1 MFCILD
7 DTVRDSLG
15 VGLVNC
21 FTDTNPG
28 IKPVV
33 DLNWADL
40 DAITTAVASHHIDIA
55 WVFAHRDP
63 EMSFLTFDTHNLGK
77 GMDPDVFMALDI
89 HHFWRENTHGTIVG
103 RKRLVKLRHMA
114 ADGRFA
120 LNEVDDT
127 AMVCEIQRSLNTGYT
142 GPDDNN
148 ITHGYSPW
156 QA

>member
-1 MFCILD
+1 
-7 DTVRDSLG
+7 
-15 VGLVNC
+15 
-21 FTDTNPG
+21 
-28 IKPVV
+28 
-33 DLNWADL
+33 
-40 DAITTAVASHHIDIA
+40 
-55 WVFAHRDP
+55 
-63 EMSFLTFDTHNLGK
+63 
-77 GMDPDVFMALDI
+77 
-89 HHFWRENTHGTIVG
+89 
-103 RKRLVKLRHMA
+103 MA